1 MRALCK
7 LRLIVHLL
15 HGMAIIALQFGTAS
29 PARRQELTRRW
40 TLKMLA
46 LGGMRLV
53 VHHDQAR
60 LDAGALVIGNHVSWL
75 DIYVINAWRPTPFVS
90 KAEVRQWPVVGWL
103 AEKLGAIFLQREK
116 RSEAKR
122 IMHELAERLRGG
134 ELMCVFPEGT
144 TSNGL
149 ELLPFHANLFQAA
162 VEAGS
167 PVQPVCI
174 MYEDGQGRQSLAPAY
189 TGKMSLGKSL
199 DRVLRARPLVAHLYV
214 GEPIEAGDDRR
225 GLSARA
231 RAAVADALA
240 EMQAECGRPTA
251 EALSQL
257 AIDEVPAGGE
267 RAASAASTQTSETAD
282 VAVVSTVATN
292 AAGEA
297 EQAVRRDA

>member
-1 MRALCK
+1 MRALRK

-15 HGMAIIALQFGTAS
+15 HGMATIALRFGGAS

-46 LGGMRLV
+46 LCGMRLV
-53 VHHDQAR
+53 VHHDEAR

-103 AEKLGAIFLQREK
+103 AEKLGTIFLQREK

-199 DRVLRARPLVAHLYV
+199 DRVLRDRPLVAHLYV
-214 GEPIEAGDDRR
+214 GAPIEAGEDRR

-240 EMQAECGRPTA
+240 EMQAGCGRPSA
-251 EALSQL
+251 EALAQL

-267 RAASAASTQTSETAD
+267 AAAASSASTETAEAA
-282 VAVVSTVATN
+282 VASTVAAN
-292 AAGEA
+292 AAGETESVA
-297 EQAVRRDA
+297 RRDA